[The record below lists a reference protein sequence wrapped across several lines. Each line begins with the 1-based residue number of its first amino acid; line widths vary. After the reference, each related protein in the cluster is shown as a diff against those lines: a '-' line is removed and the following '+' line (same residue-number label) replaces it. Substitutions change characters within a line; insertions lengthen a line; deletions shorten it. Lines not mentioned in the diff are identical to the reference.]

1 MRILVINPVGHST
14 WDKQD
19 EEICKSFAS
28 PETEIK
34 VVSLPRGPASV
45 ETPEAHAEVIPLVL
59 DVARRNHDGFDAV
72 LVNCFLDPGVDFL
85 KGILKKPVVGPCE
98 ASLSLACIA
107 GTRISIITVGGA
119 DGDWMIEE
127 RVKQL
132 GLSDKV
138 TSVRGIPVGVLDIDK
153 DRAAVVSYLVNE
165 AEKARKEER
174 ADVIVLGCT
183 GLAGL
188 AKEVQEKTNIFAI
201 DPTGA
206 AIKVAEALI
215 KLGITGL
222 PYRR

>member
-1 MRILVINPVGHST
+1 
-14 WDKQD
+14 
-19 EEICKSFAS
+19 
-28 PETEIK
+28 
-34 VVSLPRGPASV
+34 
-45 ETPEAHAEVIPLVL
+45 
-59 DVARRNHDGFDAV
+59 
-72 LVNCFLDPGVDFL
+72 
-85 KGILKKPVVGPCE
+85 
-98 ASLSLACIA
+98 
-107 GTRISIITVGGA
+107 
-119 DGDWMIEE
+119 MIEE

-183 GLAGL
+183 GLAGQ
-188 AKEVQEKTNIFAI
+188 AREVQEKTNIFTI

>member
-1 MRILVINPVGHST
+1 MRILVINPVILDG
-14 WDKQD
+14 WDEKQE
-19 EEICKSFAS
+19 EEIYRSFAS

-34 VVSLPRGPASV
+34 AVYLPRGPASI

-59 DVARRNHDGFDAV
+59 DVARRNHESFDAV

-98 ASLSLACIA
+98 ASLSLAYIA
-107 GTRISIITVGGA
+107 GTRISIITVGTTGY
-119 DGDWMIEE
+119 WMIEE

-132 GLSDKV
+132 DLSNKV

-188 AKEVQEKTNIFAI
+188 AKEVQEKTNIFTI
-201 DPTGA
+201 DPIGA
-206 AIKVAEALI
+206 AIKVAEALV

>member
-19 EEICKSFAS
+19 EEICKNFAS
-28 PETEIK
+28 SETEVK

-59 DVARRNHDGFDAV
+59 DVARRNHEGFDAV
-72 LVNCFLDPGVDFL
+72 VVNCFLDPGVDLL
-85 KGILKKPVVGPCE
+85 KGVLSKPVVGPCE
-98 ASLSLACIA
+98 ASLSLATIA
-107 GTRISIITVGGA
+107 GTRVSIITVGGA

-132 GLSDKV
+132 GLGDKV
-138 TSVRGIPVGVLDIDK
+138 TSVRGIPVRVLDIDK
-153 DRAAVVSYLVNE
+153 DRAAVVNNLVRE
-165 AEKARKEER
+165 AEKAKKEEK

-188 AKEVQEKTNIFAI
+188 AEDVQRRTGVFTI

-215 KLGITGL
+215 KLKITGF